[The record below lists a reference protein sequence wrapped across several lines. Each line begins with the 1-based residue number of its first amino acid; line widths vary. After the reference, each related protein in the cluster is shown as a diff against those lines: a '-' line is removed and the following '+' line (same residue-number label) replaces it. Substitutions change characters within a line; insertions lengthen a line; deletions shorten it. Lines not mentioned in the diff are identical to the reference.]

1 MSCGLCNAFFFGSYY
16 QFENTCNHSI
26 CIDCH
31 ETSINHINC
40 NHFMCPICLVPE
52 LFNEILSN
60 PNRIIEAL
68 ENGTSLFTYPTVLL
82 SLPLGIEEKY
92 LIYKAPILKNYF
104 TIQIDTSDEPI
115 KLDLTYVFINK
126 ADRFS
131 GQILIGKIDKKITF
145 RQYDL
150 FNTMMIDRITGQ
162 INRYF
167 SNPILLKRID
177 LHDINQYHIYKCV
190 YKE

>member
-1 MSCGLCNAFFFGSYY
+1 MSCGLCNSLFFGSYY

-31 ETSINHINC
+31 EISINHTNC

-167 SNPILLKRID
+167 SNPTLLKRID
-177 LHDINQYHIYKCV
+177 LHDMNQYHIYKCV
-190 YKE
+190 DKE